1 MKLRKKVLAGLL
13 AAAMTAGLLAGC
25 GAKKNQA
32 AEVVDLPSRC

>member
-13 AAAMTAGLLAGC
+13 GA